1 MMGLTM
7 KQAAGVALI
16 ALAVNLIAG
25 RVLAPKG
32 E

>member
-25 RVLAPKG
+25 RLAPKG
-32 E
+32 V